1 MNVPFSV
8 LKKARAMQET
18 RKFIEA
24 IQARASGRPHD
35 YTLYFSAFENC
46 ARAAYRSRCGRAA
59 DADVPEPGMVD
70 EVTFIESCWEGME
83 QGWKV
88 KGTRKKKGKPE
99 YWKAGDRM
107 GKLLFKLASTHF
119 ENDKALKQFLFV
131 SLSNHL
137 ENMIADLTPG
147 LDALKRQVRRVMKSF
162 CRIEHSCWVLDGAD
176 CSDPVSPADLRRA
189 AKTIPYPKYAIRRT
203 KDGGFSRSIRD
214 SVLGKY
220 LRALMENCG
229 GKVRESD
236 LIDHAR
242 DLFGLWIRRE
252 AGLTDD
258 EEDESGAFI
267 EEISGSDGTEMQ
279 DLLIAGEIHD
289 RLSPQQ
295 KRLLR
300 ERYIDDLKPSQL
312 AKKYRC
318 TEATISNRFKKIH
331 DAIGTYYEE
340 SGDVSHDDRLDSVL
354 RIIIGLCRKEGS
366 R

>member
-1 MNVPFSV
+1 
-8 LKKARAMQET
+8 
-18 RKFIEA
+18 
-24 IQARASGRPHD
+24 
-35 YTLYFSAFENC
+35 
-46 ARAAYRSRCGRAA
+46 
-59 DADVPEPGMVD
+59 
-70 EVTFIESCWEGME
+70 
-83 QGWKV
+83 
-88 KGTRKKKGKPE
+88 
-99 YWKAGDRM
+99 M

-214 SVLGKY
+214 SVLEKY

-267 EEISGSDGTEMQ
+267 EEISGSDGTAMQ
-279 DLLIAGEIHD
+279 YLLIAKQIHD

-312 AKKYRC
+312 AKRYRC

-340 SGDVSHDDRLDSVL
+340 SGTVSHDDRLDSVL